1 MKIVPKKLKIGDEI
15 RVIAPSRSMK
25 VLKEDVI
32 NLAIKRLE
40 EIGLKVT
47 FGKNVMKYKNE
58 YFKCATINERIED
71 LHEAFKDKNVKAIIT
86 VIGGYNVNQILEYID
101 YKLIQK
107 NPKIICGFSDNTALV
122 NAIYAKTNVVTYLG
136 VQFFSFGMKY
146 GFEYSMEYF
155 KKMFFENGKIEISPS
170 KQWSNDKWLKN
181 QEDRNFINNEGMKII
196 NEGEAEGKIIGGNLC
211 TLNLLQGTEYMPD
224 LDNSILFIEASTE
237 VLVKR
242 FKETRRSHPLM
253 KEGVPL
259 TEAVQREREML
270 LPVRN
275 RANYVIDTSV
285 LSTAKLRGELIRL
298 FAGNM
303 PERAMTVN
311 VISFGFKYGIPLEA
325 DLVIDVRLLPNPFYL
340 PELRGSTGLDTEV
353 RNFVFSYPQTTEFVK
368 KLEDLLDFSLPLYVE
383 EGKTNLVISIG
394 CTGGKHRSVAVAKE
408 IGEYIAH
415 RGYITVVGHRDMG
428 RN

>member
-1 MKIVPKKLKIGDEI
+1 MQFLII
-15 RVIAPSRSMK
+15 S
-25 VLKEDVI
+25 
-32 NLAIKRLE
+32 
-40 EIGLKVT
+40 GLSGA
-47 FGKNVMKYKNE
+47 GKSKA
-58 YFKCATINERIED
+58 ATSLED
-71 LHEAFKDKNVKAIIT
+71 LGFYCVDNLPVELILQFAQYCLAVKGKYENVAFVTDVRSGLAFDNLSGV
-86 VIGGYNVNQILEYID
+86 LEGLD
-101 YKLIQK
+101 QLQ
-107 NPKIICGFSDNTALV
+107 C
-122 NAIYAKTNVVTYLG
+122 TY
-136 VQFFSFGMKY
+136 
-146 GFEYSMEYF
+146 
-155 KKMFFENGKIEISPS
+155 
-170 KQWSNDKWLKN
+170 
-181 QEDRNFINNEGMKII
+181 
-196 NEGEAEGKIIGGNLC
+196 
-211 TLNLLQGTEYMPD
+211 
-224 LDNSILFIEASTE
+224 SILFIEASTE

-383 EGKTNLVISIG
+383 EGKTNLVIAIG